1 MGVTTIA
8 GLVLAAGGGRRFGG
22 PKALARLGERSLAER
37 AVALMHEG
45 GCAPVHIVLGAQAQL
60 VTDTI
65 DLGDTTVVTNPDW
78 ESGIGSSLRAGL
90 ASLPA
95 TADAVIIVLVDQ
107 PLNGVEAIRRVTRA
121 HLAGAAIAVAT
132 YGGQFGHPVLL
143 SRPTWA
149 GVAQLAQG
157 ETGAR
162 AYLRA
167 NPEVVI
173 EVACD
178 ETGSPAD
185 VDTPGDL
192 AALQDH

>member
-1 MGVTTIA
+1 
-8 GLVLAAGGGRRFGG
+8 
-22 PKALARLGERSLAER
+22 
-37 AVALMHEG
+37 
-45 GCAPVHIVLGAQAQL
+45 
-60 VTDTI
+60 
-65 DLGDTTVVTNPDW
+65 
-78 ESGIGSSLRAGL
+78 
-90 ASLPA
+90 
-95 TADAVIIVLVDQ
+95 
-107 PLNGVEAIRRVTRA
+107 
-121 HLAGAAIAVAT
+121 
-132 YGGQFGHPVLL
+132 
-143 SRPTWA
+143 
-149 GVAQLAQG
+149 VAQLAQG